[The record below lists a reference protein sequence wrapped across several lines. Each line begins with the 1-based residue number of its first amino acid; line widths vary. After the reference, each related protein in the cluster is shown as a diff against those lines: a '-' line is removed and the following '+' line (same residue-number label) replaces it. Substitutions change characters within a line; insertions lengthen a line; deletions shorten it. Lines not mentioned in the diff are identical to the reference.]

1 MDGFTLVHG
10 VSLAGLAALVACS
23 VWTDMSSL
31 RIPNTVCA
39 GVVLLWVVYAA
50 THLAAGNDPLIL
62 QSVLWAFVVLAG
74 GFLIFCLNW
83 MGAGDVKLIA
93 ALSLWAGPVLL
104 PTFLFVTAITGGV
117 ISLGYLGFRHTVR
130 RLSITPGVAVYI
142 PRRWVTL
149 VDAQTGAPIPYAM
162 PIAAGSIVIFW
173 ALYQGLIGQ
182 DLAGEWLI
190 STSR

>member
-1 MDGFTLVHG
+1 MDGFTLVQG
-10 VSLAGLAALVACS
+10 VSLAGLVTLVACS

-50 THLAAGNDPLIL
+50 THLVAGNDPLIL

-74 GFLIFCLNW
+74 GFVVFCLNW

-93 ALSLWAGPVLL
+93 GLSLWAGPVVL
-104 PTFLFVTAITGGV
+104 PTFLFVTALTGGV
-117 ISLGYLGFRHTVR
+117 IALGYLGFRRAVR
-130 RLSITPGVAVYI
+130 RLSITPGLAGYV

-149 VDAQTGAPIPYAM
+149 VEAQTGAPIPYAM

-173 ALYQGLIGQ
+173 TLYQGLIGQ
-182 DLAGEWLI
+182 DLAGAWLI
-190 STSR
+190 SLSR